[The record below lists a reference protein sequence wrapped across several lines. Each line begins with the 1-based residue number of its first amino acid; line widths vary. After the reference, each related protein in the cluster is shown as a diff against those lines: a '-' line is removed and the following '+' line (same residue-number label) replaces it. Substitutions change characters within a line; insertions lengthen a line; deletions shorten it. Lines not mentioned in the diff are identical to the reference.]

1 MKSNILSAR
10 KVESLSKRGF
20 YCDGGGLY
28 LQVSKT
34 GSKSWVFRYLIH
46 DRIRDMG
53 LGSIK
58 TFSLAE
64 AREIARI
71 CRQRV
76 SLGYDPLNEKQAER
90 DRHAVETA
98 KRITFAE
105 VTDKYWHSHRD
116 EWTNEKHAADWRK
129 SVARFAFP
137 VLGELPVD
145 QIEIGHI
152 TKVLEPIWKTKN
164 VTASRVRQR
173 IEVILGYAT
182 VNEWRHGDNPA
193 RWDGHLETILS
204 DSHVVKSH
212 KAMKVEDMPAFMA
225 KVRKD
230 ESIEARALELLI
242 LTGTRRTEALEAT
255 WGQFDMDAKTWTIP
269 AERMKA
275 GKEHTIPLSGRV
287 LEILNGLPQTGPRVF
302 TIGEES
308 TRYKVKKLSGDKE
321 MTVHGFRSTFRD
333 WAGDQTNFDR
343 EVIEHAMA
351 HQLPDKAEA
360 SYRRGTALQKRRLL
374 MEAWAGYCSDTARA
388 DNVKRLHNK
397 ASA

>member
-1 MKSNILSAR
+1 MKSNLLSAR
-10 KVESLSKRGF
+10 KVESLGKRGF

-28 LQVSKT
+28 LQVSTT
-34 GSKSWVFRYLIH
+34 GSKSWVFRYRIH
-46 DRIRDMG
+46 GRMRDMG

-76 SLGYDPLNEKQAER
+76 SLGYDPLNEKQADR

-105 VTDKYWHSHRD
+105 VTDKFWHAHRD

-137 VLGELPVD
+137 ILGELPVD
-145 QIEIGHI
+145 AIEVAHVM
-152 TKVLEPIWKTKN
+152 KVLEPIWRTKY

-173 IEVILGYAT
+173 IEMVLGYAT
-182 VNEWRHGDNPA
+182 TMQWRHGDNPA
-193 RWDGHLETILS
+193 RWDGHLETVLGNG
-204 DSHVVKSH
+204 HVVESH
-212 KAMKVEDMPAFMA
+212 KAMPVADMPVFMA
-225 KVRKD
+225 KVRAD
-230 ESIEARALELLI
+230 DSVEARALELCI
-242 LTGTRRTEALEAT
+242 LTNTRRSEASLAT
-255 WGQFDMDAKTWTIP
+255 WGEFDMDAKTWTIP

-287 LEILNGLPQTGPRVF
+287 LKILNGLQQVGPRVF
-302 TIGEES
+302 DIGEEAL
-308 TRYKVKKLSGDKE
+308 RYKVKRLSGDKD

-333 WAGDQTNFDR
+333 WAGDHTEFDR

-351 HQLPDKAEA
+351 HQIPDKAEA
-360 SYRRGTALQKRRLL
+360 SYRRSTALNKRRLL
-374 MEAWAGYCSDTARA
+374 MQSWANYCDGKAEA
-388 DNVKRLHNK
+388 DNLVHMR
-397 ASA
+397 A